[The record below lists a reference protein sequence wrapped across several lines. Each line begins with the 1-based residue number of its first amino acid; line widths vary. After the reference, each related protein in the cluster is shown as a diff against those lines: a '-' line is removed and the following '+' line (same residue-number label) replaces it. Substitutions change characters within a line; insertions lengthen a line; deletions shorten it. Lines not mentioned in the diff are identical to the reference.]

1 MLREVSATDYRSPT
15 TREAFVHGS
24 CRPMAD
30 RLDQIPA
37 PAANDLH
44 QLAQPSAVSQSVVVV
59 VVNIWIV
66 RVRMFDNF
74 VHMRV

>member
-1 MLREVSATDYRSPT
+1 
-15 TREAFVHGS
+15 
-24 CRPMAD
+24 MAD
-30 RLDQIPA
+30 RLDQILA
-37 PAANDLH
+37 PAANDPH

-66 RVRMFDNF
+66 RVPMFDNF